1 MGGWGVK
8 RRDERQR
15 AKLLVR
21 VQTIRSGNWQQR
33 DGEGEGET
41 LGAVDEDKGR

>member
-1 MGGWGVK
+1 MGRRGVR

-21 VQTIRSGNWQQR
+21 VQTIRTGNWRQR

-41 LGAVDEDKGR
+41 PGAADEDKGR